1 MPSPTRIYTLFTN
14 HKDSTLMDVL
24 QKYGSLRRFIADSY
38 SPTTQQAV
46 DSALL
51 YAEEKMRGYT
61 RYDGT
66 PMLDHD
72 VAVAEIVS
80 RELGL
85 GRNST
90 VAAILHDVIRIANK
104 ERPEE
109 VEPLSIEIRERFGEP
124 VLGIIVGLCKIS
136 NIKLK
141 VSKEQANDFRDMLV
155 SYSVDPRVILIKLA
169 DRLEVMRSLNIFPVA
184 KHRKKSWESMNL
196 YAPIAHKLGLYA
208 LKSELEDLALKW
220 LEPKDYEYITR
231 RLEETESER
240 QTFIARF
247 LVPIEEKLK
256 SIPNLHYHIKSR
268 TKSVYS
274 IWNKMRKQN
283 VPFEG
288 VYDIFALRIIID
300 CERELEKQLCW
311 TVYSVVGDCY
321 TPNPKR
327 MRDWVTIP
335 KSNGY
340 ESLHTTV
347 SAGGGRWVEIQI
359 RTERMDA
366 VAERG
371 IAAHWR
377 YKGVNQGAQTSEQWL
392 SRLREALEE
401 TTHSLSQR
409 FDAKPSTSEIF
420 VFTPNGDIRKLPEG
434 ATVLDFAFD
443 IHTNLGATC
452 TGAKVN
458 NRAVPIRE
466 VLHNGDIVEVMT
478 QKNQTPKSDWLTF
491 CVTSKA
497 RGRIKSW
504 LRNEQMK
511 HARIG
516 REELERKLK
525 NWKITVPIDEAVAY
539 LGKVLKVRT
548 GREVYSMIALQKID
562 FLSIKEILQQWL
574 SGEAEEQRRVAAA
587 EAERKKEELKA
598 AQQEEA
604 PSHRRSDALVIDEK
618 INNIEYKLAKC
629 CNPIK
634 GDDIFGFVTIS
645 SGITIHRSDCPNAA
659 RLRENYPYRVMDA
672 RWRSSADGAFRAT
685 IAIVAGDIPGIGNQ
699 ITEVVTRELKLNIRT
714 LSMAARGDGTMRGT
728 ISVEVPST
736 SIVDLLIHSIMRI
749 RGVQR
754 AYRVNN

>member
-1 MPSPTRIYTLFTN
+1 
-14 HKDSTLMDVL
+14 MDVL
-24 QKYGSLRRFIADSY
+24 QKYNSLRRYLAENY
-38 SPTTQQAV
+38 SVTTQQCV
-46 DSALL
+46 DKALL
-51 YAEEKMRGYT
+51 YAAERMGGYMRYN
-61 RYDGT
+61 GT
-66 PMLDHD
+66 PLLDHD
-72 VAVAEIVS
+72 VAVAEIAT
-80 RELGL
+80 REIGL

-90 VAAILHDVIRIANK
+90 VAAILHDVLRIASK

-109 VEPLSIEIRERFGEP
+109 VDALSREIREEFGAP

-141 VSKEQANDFRDMLV
+141 VSKEQAEDFRDMIV
-155 SYSVDPRVILIKLA
+155 SYSEDPRVILIKLA
-169 DRLEVMRSLNIFPVA
+169 DRLEVMRELGIFPPE
-184 KHRKKSWESMNL
+184 KRRKKSWESMNL
-196 YAPIAHKLGLYA
+196 YAPIAHKLGLYS

-220 LEPKDYEYITR
+220 LEPKDYEYICR

-256 SIPNLHYHIKSR
+256 TVAGLNYHIKSR

-288 VYDIFALRIIID
+288 VYDIFALRVIID
-300 CERELEKQLCW
+300 CPRELEKQLCW
-311 TVYSVVGDCY
+311 TVYSVVSDCY

-347 SAGGGRWVEIQI
+347 SAGEGRWVEIQI
-359 RTERMDA
+359 RTERMDE

-377 YKGVNQGAQTSEQWL
+377 YKGVNQGAQTSEMWL
-392 SRLREALEE
+392 SRLREVLEE
-401 TTHSLSQR
+401 ATHSLTQR
-409 FDAKPSTSEIF
+409 FEAKPTSGEIF

-443 IHTNLGATC
+443 IHTNLGSTC
-452 TGAKVN
+452 TGGKVN

-478 QKNQTPKSDWLTF
+478 QKNQTPKSDWLNF

-497 RGRIKSW
+497 RGRIKSY
-504 LRNEQMK
+504 LREEQMK
-511 HARIG
+511 HARMG
-516 REELERKLK
+516 REELERKMK
-525 NWKITVPIDEAVAY
+525 NWKINVPIDEAVAY

-562 FLSIKEILQQWL
+562 FLSIKEILNQWI

-587 EAERKKEELKA
+587 EAERKKEESKA
-598 AQQEEA
+598 AEST
-604 PSHRRSDALVIDEK
+604 PVSHRADALVIDEK

-659 RLRENYPYRVMDA
+659 RLKENYPYRVMEA
-672 RWRSSADGAFRAT
+672 RWRGNADGAFRST
-685 IAIVAGDIPGIGNQ
+685 IAVTGADMPGLANQ
-699 ITEVVTRELKLNIRT
+699 ITEIVTREMKLNIRG
-714 LSMAARGDGTMRGT
+714 LNFSSRGDGTMYGT
-728 ISVEVPST
+728 ISVEVPSAAV
-736 SIVDLLIHSIMRI
+736 VDMLIHSIMRI

>member
-1 MPSPTRIYTLFTN
+1 MDALTRYA
-14 HKDSTLMDVL
+14 
-24 QKYGSLRRFIADSY
+24 SLRNYVARTF
-38 SPTTQQAV
+38 SPATQEAV
-46 DSALL
+46 DRAILFA
-51 YAEEKMRGYT
+51 AERMQGYG

-72 VAVAEIVS
+72 VAVGEIVA
-80 RELGL
+80 REIGL

-90 VAAILHDVIRIANK
+90 VAAILHDLMRIAVK
-104 ERPEE
+104 EHPETVDE
-109 VEPLSIEIRERFGEP
+109 LTRTVREQFGEP

-141 VSKEQANDFRDMLV
+141 VSKEQADDFRDMIV
-155 SYSVDPRVILIKLA
+155 SYSEDPRVILIKLA
-169 DRLEVMRSLNIFPVA
+169 DRLEVMRHLDIFPPE
-184 KHRKKSWESMNL
+184 KRRKKSWESLNL
-196 YAPIAHKLGLYA
+196 YAQIAHKLGLYA

-220 LEPKDYEYITR
+220 LENKDYEYICR

-247 LVPIEEKLK
+247 LIPIEERLK
-256 SIPNLHYHIKSR
+256 TIPNLKYHIKGR

-283 VPFEG
+283 VGFEG

-300 CERELEKQLCW
+300 CEKEMEKQLCW
-311 TVYSVVGDCY
+311 TIYSIVSDCY

-335 KSNGY
+335 KKNGY

-347 SAGGGRWVEIQI
+347 SAGEGRWVEIQI
-359 RTERMDA
+359 RSERMDA

-401 TTHSLSQR
+401 TTHSLSKR
-409 FDAKPSTSEIF
+409 FDAKPTSGEIF

-452 TGAKVN
+452 TGGRVN

-466 VLHNGDIVEVMT
+466 VLRNGDIVEVMT
-478 QKNQTPKSDWLTF
+478 QKNQTPKADWLNF

-497 RGRIKSW
+497 RSRIKSVI
-504 LRNEQMK
+504 REEQMK
-511 HARIG
+511 FARQG

-525 NWKITVPIDEAVAY
+525 NWKINLPIDEAVAY
-539 LGKVLKVRT
+539 LCKHYKVRT
-548 GREVYSMIALQKID
+548 GRELYSMIATQKLE
-562 FLSIKEILQQWL
+562 FLTIKELLQRWL
-574 SGEAEEQRRVAAA
+574 SGEVDEERRAAAA
-587 EAERKKEELKA
+587 EADKRKEESKL
-598 AQQEEA
+598 QEA
-604 PSHRRSDALVIDEK
+604 TPARSSDALVIDEK

-634 GDDIFGFVTIS
+634 GDDIFGFVTIA
-645 SGITIHRSDCPNAA
+645 SGITIHRTDCPNAA
-659 RLRENYPYRVMDA
+659 RLKENYPYRVMEA
-672 RWRSSADGAFRAT
+672 RWRSNADGSFRAT
-685 IAIVAGDIPGIGNQ
+685 IAIVAQDMAGLANQ
-699 ITEVVTRELKLNIRT
+699 ITEIVTREFKLNIRG
-714 LSMAARGDGTMRGT
+714 LNFSSRADGTAYGT
-728 ISVEVPST
+728 VSVEVSSAT
-736 SIVDLLIHSIMRI
+736 IVDTLIHSIMKI
-749 RGVQR
+749 KGIQR

>member
-1 MPSPTRIYTLFTN
+1 
-14 HKDSTLMDVL
+14 MDL
-24 QKYGSLRRFIADSY
+24 KLRYESLWRY
-38 SPTTQQAV
+38 SQETFSQTTCDLV
-46 DSALL
+46 EKALSFA
-51 YAEEKMRGYT
+51 AERMEGYL
-61 RYDGT
+61 RYDGS

-72 VAVAEIVS
+72 VAVAEIVA
-80 RELGL
+80 REIGL

-90 VAAILHDVIRIANK
+90 VAAILHDVLRIANAEHPERVEALSREIHK
-104 ERPEE
+104 E
-109 VEPLSIEIRERFGEP
+109 FGDQ

-141 VSKEQANDFRDMLV
+141 ISKEQADNFRDMIV
-155 SYSVDPRVILIKLA
+155 SYSEDPRVILIKLA
-169 DRLEVMRSLNIFPVA
+169 DRLEVMRNLSIFPPE
-184 KHRKKSWESMNL
+184 KRKKKSWESMNL
-196 YAPIAHKLGLYA
+196 YAQIAHKLGLYN
-208 LKSELEDLALKW
+208 LKSELEDLALKY

-247 LVPIEEKLK
+247 IAPILEKVDQQGIK
-256 SIPNLHYHIKSR
+256 YHVKSR
-268 TKSVYS
+268 TKSIYS

-283 VPFEG
+283 VDFDG

-300 CERELEKQLCW
+300 CEPEREKQYCW
-311 TVYSVVGDCY
+311 TIYSIVSDYY

-327 MRDWVTIP
+327 MRDWITIP
-335 KSNGY
+335 KKNGY

-347 SAGGGRWVEIQI
+347 SAGEGRWVEIQI

-377 YKGVNQGAQTSEQWL
+377 YKGVQQGGQTSEQWL

-401 TTHSLSQR
+401 TTHSLTQR
-409 FDAKPSTSEIF
+409 FDATPASGEIF

-443 IHTNLGATC
+443 IHTSLGSTC
-452 TGAKVN
+452 TGGKVN

-466 VLHNGDIVEVMT
+466 VLRNGDIVEVMT
-478 QKNQTPKSDWLTF
+478 QKNQTPKADWLSF

-497 RGRIKSW
+497 RGRIKSFI
-504 LRNEQMK
+504 REEQLK

-525 NWKITVPIDEAVAY
+525 NWKIQLPIDEVVAY
-539 LGKVLKVRT
+539 LCRYFKVRT
-548 GREVYSMIALQKID
+548 GREMHSMIAEQKVEM
-562 FLSIKEILQQWL
+562 SQIKDILQSWI
-574 SGEAEEQRRVAAA
+574 SGEADAERRAAAA
-587 EAERKKEELKA
+587 EAERKKEEGKMLNA
-598 AQQEEA
+598 T
-604 PSHRRSDALVIDEK
+604 PSRSSDALVIDEK

-659 RLRENYPYRVMDA
+659 RLKENYPYRVMEA
-672 RWRSSADGAFRAT
+672 RWRSNADGSFRAT
-685 IAIVAGDIPGIGNQ
+685 INIVAQDVAGIANH
-699 ITEVVTRELKLNIRT
+699 ITEVITKELKLNMR
-714 LSMAARGDGTMRGT
+714 SFNFSSRGDGTAVGSV
-728 ISVEVPST
+728 SVEVPSAAV
-736 SIVDLLIHSIMRI
+736 VDMLIHSIMRVK
-749 RGVQR
+749 GVQR

>member
-1 MPSPTRIYTLFTN
+1 
-14 HKDSTLMDVL
+14 MDVL

-38 SPTTQQAV
+38 SPITQQAV

-169 DRLEVMRSLNIFPVA
+169 DRLEVMRSLDIFPVA

-247 LVPIEEKLK
+247 LVPIEEKLR

-359 RTERMDA
+359 RSERMDA

-466 VLHNGDIVEVMT
+466 VLNNGDIVEVMT

-604 PSHRRSDALVIDEK
+604 PAARRSDALVIDEK

>member
-1 MPSPTRIYTLFTN
+1 
-14 HKDSTLMDVL
+14 MDIL
-24 QKYGSLRRFIADSY
+24 QRYNSLRQYLSENY
-38 SPTTQQAV
+38 SPATQQCV
-46 DSALL
+46 DKALIFA
-51 YAEEKMRGYT
+51 AERMGEYMRYN
-61 RYDGT
+61 GT

-72 VAVAEIVS
+72 VAVAEIAT
-80 RELGL
+80 REIGL

-90 VAAILHDVIRIANK
+90 VAAILHDIMRIASQ

-109 VEPLSIEIRERFGEP
+109 VDALSREIREEFGAP

-141 VSKEQANDFRDMLV
+141 VSKEQAEDFRDMIV
-155 SYSVDPRVILIKLA
+155 SYSEDPRVILIKLA
-169 DRLEVMRSLNIFPVA
+169 DRLEVMRQLEIFPPE
-184 KHRKKSWESMNL
+184 KRRKKSWESMNL
-196 YAPIAHKLGLYA
+196 YAPIAHKLGLYS

-220 LEPKDYEYITR
+220 LEPKDYEYICR

-247 LVPIEEKLK
+247 LVPIEEKLHN
-256 SIPNLHYHIKSR
+256 IHGLNYHIKSR

-288 VYDIFALRIIID
+288 VYDIFALRVIID
-300 CERELEKQLCW
+300 CPREFEKQFCW
-311 TVYSVVGDCY
+311 TVYSVVSDCY

-347 SAGGGRWVEIQI
+347 SAGEGRWVEIQI
-359 RTERMDA
+359 RTERMDE

-377 YKGVNQGAQTSEQWL
+377 YKGVNQGAQTSEMWL
-392 SRLREALEE
+392 SRLREVLEE
-401 TTHSLSQR
+401 TTHSLTQR
-409 FDAKPSTSEIF
+409 FEAKPSTSEIF

-443 IHTNLGATC
+443 IHTNLGSTC
-452 TGAKVN
+452 TGGKVN

-478 QKNQTPKSDWLTF
+478 QKNQTPKSDWLNF

-497 RGRIKSW
+497 RGRIKSF
-504 LRNEQMK
+504 LREEQMK
-511 HARIG
+511 HARMG

-525 NWKITVPIDEAVAY
+525 NWKINIPIDEAVAY

-562 FLSIKEILQQWL
+562 FLSIKEILNQWI

-587 EAERKKEELKA
+587 EAERKKEEQKA
-598 AQQEEA
+598 SDIA
-604 PSHRRSDALVIDEK
+604 PTSHRADALVIDEK

-659 RLRENYPYRVMDA
+659 RLKENYPYRVMEA
-672 RWRSSADGAFRAT
+672 RWRGNADGAFRAT
-685 IAIVAGDIPGIGNQ
+685 IAVVGADMPGLANQ
-699 ITEVVTRELKLNIRT
+699 VTEIVTREMKLNIRG
-714 LSMAARGDGTMRGT
+714 LNFVSHGDGSMRGT
-728 ISVEVPST
+728 ISVEVSSAT
-736 SIVDLLIHSIMRI
+736 VVDMLIHSIMRI

>member
-1 MPSPTRIYTLFTN
+1 
-14 HKDSTLMDVL
+14 MDIL
-24 QKYGSLRRFIADSY
+24 QRYNSLRRYLAENYSIA
-38 SPTTQQAV
+38 TQQCV
-46 DSALL
+46 DKALIFA
-51 YAEEKMRGYT
+51 AERLSQYMRYN
-61 RYDGT
+61 GT

-72 VAVAEIVS
+72 VAVAEIAT
-80 RELGL
+80 REIGL

-90 VAAILHDVIRIANK
+90 VAAILHDVFRIINK

-109 VEPLSIEIRERFGEP
+109 VESLSREIREQFGAP

-141 VSKEQANDFRDMLV
+141 VSKEQAEDFRDMIV
-155 SYSVDPRVILIKLA
+155 SYSEDPRVILIKLA
-169 DRLEVMRSLNIFPVA
+169 DRLEVMRELQIFPPE
-184 KHRKKSWESMNL
+184 KRRKKSWESMNL
-196 YAPIAHKLGLYA
+196 YAPIAHKLGLYS

-220 LEPKDYEYITR
+220 LEPKDYEYICR

-256 SIPNLHYHIKSR
+256 SVAGLNYHIKSR

-288 VYDIFALRIIID
+288 VYDIFALRILID
-300 CERELEKQLCW
+300 CPREMEKQLCW
-311 TVYSVVGDCY
+311 TVYSVVSDCY

-347 SAGGGRWVEIQI
+347 SAGEGRWVEIQI
-359 RTERMDA
+359 RTERMDE

-392 SRLREALEE
+392 SRLREVLEE
-401 TTHSLSQR
+401 ATHSLTQR
-409 FDAKPSTSEIF
+409 FEAKPTSGEIF

-443 IHTNLGATC
+443 IHTNLGSTC
-452 TGAKVN
+452 TGGKVN

-478 QKNQTPKSDWLTF
+478 QKNQVPKSDWLSF

-497 RGRIKSW
+497 RGRIKSF
-504 LRNEQMK
+504 LREEQMK
-511 HARIG
+511 HARMG

-525 NWKITVPIDEAVAY
+525 NWKINVPIDEAVAY

-562 FLSIKEILQQWL
+562 FISIKEILNQWI

-587 EAERKKEELKA
+587 EAERKKEESKA
-598 AQQEEA
+598 AESA
-604 PSHRRSDALVIDEK
+604 PISHRADALVIDEK

-659 RLRENYPYRVMDA
+659 RLKENYPYRVMEA
-672 RWRSSADGAFRAT
+672 RWRNNADGAFRAT
-685 IAIVAGDIPGIGNQ
+685 IAVTGADMPGLANQ
-699 ITEVVTRELKLNIRT
+699 ITEIVTREMKLNIRG
-714 LSMAARGDGTMRGT
+714 LNFSSRGDGTMHGT
-728 ISVEVPST
+728 ISVEVSSAT
-736 SIVDLLIHSIMRI
+736 IVDMLIHSIMRI